1 VGLRLRSS
9 GSRPMFK
16 IPGRKGQ
23 THNETSM
30 RVFRPHYKIL
40 KNYHSGWLD
49 KYRDGWGLLEK
60 VT

>member
-1 VGLRLRSS
+1 
-9 GSRPMFK
+9 
-16 IPGRKGQ
+16 
-23 THNETSM
+23 M